1 LFENHISYFPTLFEN
16 HTSFLTTPA
25 TPAPQHFGTNKVHE
39 KRGNAEC
46 DWTPNDQ
53 KWQET
58 QKKQEG
64 KGYTGSKRDG

>member
-1 LFENHISYFPTLFEN
+1 LFEKSHTFPDHAGN
-16 HTSFLTTPA
+16 ARAPA
-25 TPAPQHFGTNKVHE
+25 LWHQDPWAKVHE
-39 KRGNAEC
+39 KRGDAEC
-46 DWTPNDQ
+46 EWTPNDQ